1 MGADQLRRALQRAQG
16 RMDAEHRVATTT
28 WCAPLSLFD
37 EAAQRHAATGGIPD
51 WAILTV
57 LKARRLVEQA
67 AGLGDLTDVYEEK
80 GRMSGAAIQTVGGVI
95 TVLAYLQYA
104 IGGEKAVVRR
114 SMDTYLAGSSDAF
127 NLAGKFC
134 LVLYEGE
141 RRWHERL
148 LIHQV
153 RANQDSRTSGWFVI
167 ATPDGDVY
175 AESLAPPNVLGMV
188 VLDDGRALPPG
199 LARRNVYRFED
210 GVVGQAPGA
219 GQMAHL
225 RGTAA
230 PELQAVQL
238 EFDSLVAP
246 AGPAAPV
253 AVAPAAPVQ
262 PASLEPAAGH
272 SWVVATSD
280 GARVRGSLVPL
291 QQVVSGHQT
300 AHKGV
305 AALTDGSVVF
315 VELVANQDVA
325 TYAKP
330 ASPTQ
335 LAPQALAPVVA
346 QPSQADDA
354 RTLAVR
360 YNAEGQRRREFRE
373 AVEKSTESAW
383 TDWPVRGPRTAKW
396 VGQYIANN
404 GGSTFAMHNAW
415 RSNSRLQPSDSG
427 VLEHESICKALELAL
442 EYDQLNLGELAC
454 VELLCRR
461 LQMLQYRRRE
471 RVLGSAASGTLDD
484 ESHYFLGTDP
494 TRGNLCVC
502 PALNSWL
509 GEELHKEH
517 LANKEQR
524 KAREERALVRTGK
537 NKLPEAETGIF
548 NPNICR
554 ATRQRIK
561 RRQAADAWMHEG
573 VCTINELYGRPTS
586 GIGAP
591 VGAHAEVLTR
601 LERQY
606 RRVGAPEL
614 HPEEAL
620 TALLGTM
627 TTYSDDR
634 MVCKAVFCED
644 LVSWPEPGCLPVE
657 IADLLEPAVG
667 NLLKPQGIEELLAEE
682 REMSPSEPLKP
693 YVDSVLAHSPKHMG
707 RFLSRL
713 AESKMLDFVPGTR
726 AHTVGVFFVHKK
738 NGKLRLIL
746 DTRAANQF
754 FKPPRHSNLPT
765 PSAWCSIEVEEG
777 EKLHTATGDV
787 ADAFHRMQLPKHLRQ
802 YFRLPAIQCKYL
814 AKSSWPLG
822 CKAQDYVT
830 PEYATL
836 PMGWCWSLFFCQELL
851 QTAALRAG
859 LRQED
864 RIEDRCWVGP
874 VSEGR
879 VLHAQYVDN
888 FFVSSGD
895 PALTQ
900 KYFDKMKTIL
910 EEWGFGIHEVTGAQT
925 VVEGLGLVIDG
936 EASQISLT
944 PRRIWKLRLAALALQ
959 RRQGAPS
966 PKIVEKVLGHFT
978 FAMLL
983 RRETLSIFKFVYQ
996 YCHRDRPD
1004 KILWKYAL
1012 KEILQA
1018 SSLLP
1023 LMTANLSMP
1032 WDATLTATDSS
1043 EVGYG
1048 VCERTADPAAVA
1060 GTARCS
1066 EAWRFSVEGCI
1077 KARES
1082 ALGLDESGDG
1092 LPDLLQHECAR
1103 TCERDFREVHPN
1115 LLDASEWHI
1124 VFSGAWDFTEN
1135 ILRTEGRALVSGIRH
1150 KLRCRRSLGKRHV
1163 CLVDNLALA
1172 LAVTKGRGRSQ
1183 LSNRTCQELCALA
1196 LAADCKFTTRWVPS
1210 ERNCA
1215 DKPSRFPRLC
1225 PLKDFE
1231 LACGCARG
1239 SVTCASRPG
1248 ELPSDGHG
1256 LRDPGAEPAWV
1267 VATADYST
1275 GRQAKPADAPFSCR
1289 HRADRYAAVLQ
1300 TFMQWSRAHQDMS
1313 SSWDALLT
1321 AYINELYAEG
1331 ANVSAA
1337 EYVFAAFRHHFPSH
1351 GKHGGNPMPRSIQ
1364 ALEGYRLLAPPQMR
1378 LPTPRIAFVAVV
1390 GWFLV
1395 KMMVA
1400 MAVALLL
1407 QWDLLLRPG
1416 ELIGMSPSQ
1425 LVPPTDLASMRRW
1438 GVVLAPSTLG
1448 EASKTNVFDDSVL
1461 LSHDLEFLLPAL
1473 GALLKTRAGAVN
1485 LFPFTCAQLAAE
1497 FKKGAAAL
1505 GLDHLGLTLYGNRH
1519 GGASEMR
1526 LKGMPLSE
1534 IKRRGRWATDT
1545 SLRRY
1550 EKATLAQQQVHKV
1563 PGATQL
1569 YGSFVESR
1577 LRSATHLMS
1586 AALSQTGDGALTALS
1601 NHFLPLP

>member
-1 MGADQLRRALQRAQG
+1 MA
-16 RMDAEHRVATTT
+16 AE
-28 WCAPLSLFD
+28 
-37 EAAQRHAATGGIPD
+37 
-51 WAILTV
+51 
-57 LKARRLVEQA
+57 
-67 AGLGDLTDVYEEK
+67 
-80 GRMSGAAIQTVGGVI
+80 
-95 TVLAYLQYA
+95 
-104 IGGEKAVVRR
+104 
-114 SMDTYLAGSSDAF
+114 
-127 NLAGKFC
+127 
-134 LVLYEGE
+134 
-141 RRWHERL
+141 
-148 LIHQV
+148 
-153 RANQDSRTSGWFVI
+153 
-167 ATPDGDVY
+167 
-175 AESLAPPNVLGMV
+175 
-188 VLDDGRALPPG
+188 
-199 LARRNVYRFED
+199 
-210 GVVGQAPGA
+210 
-219 GQMAHL
+219 
-225 RGTAA
+225 
-230 PELQAVQL
+230 
-238 EFDSLVAP
+238 
-246 AGPAAPV
+246 
-253 AVAPAAPVQ
+253 
-262 PASLEPAAGH
+262 
-272 SWVVATSD
+272 
-280 GARVRGSLVPL
+280 
-291 QQVVSGHQT
+291 
-300 AHKGV
+300 GV
-305 AALTDGSVVF
+305 A
-315 VELVANQDVA
+315 
-325 TYAKP
+325 
-330 ASPTQ
+330 
-335 LAPQALAPVVA
+335 
-346 QPSQADDA
+346 
-354 RTLAVR
+354 R
-360 YNAEGQRRREFRE
+360 QR
-373 AVEKSTESAW
+373 
-383 TDWPVRGPRTAKW
+383 D
-396 VGQYIANN
+396 
-404 GGSTFAMHNAW
+404 
-415 RSNSRLQPSDSG
+415 
-427 VLEHESICKALELAL
+427 
-442 EYDQLNLGELAC
+442 
-454 VELLCRR
+454 LLPLR
-461 LQMLQYRRRE
+461 
-471 RVLGSAASGTLDD
+471 
-484 ESHYFLGTDP
+484 
-494 TRGNLCVC
+494 
-502 PALNSWL
+502 
-509 GEELHKEH
+509 
-517 LANKEQR
+517 
-524 KAREERALVRTGK
+524 
-537 NKLPEAETGIF
+537 LPEAETGIF
-548 NPNICR
+548 NPNLCR

-561 RRQAADAWMHEG
+561 RKQAADAWMHEG

-620 TALLGTM
+620 TALLGAM

-682 REMSPSEPLKP
+682 REMSPSEPVKP

-713 AESKMLDFVPGTR
+713 AESKMSDFVPGTR

-814 AKSSWPLG
+814 AKSSWPPG

-1077 KARES
+1077 KARKS

-1092 LPDLLQHECAR
+1092 LPDLLQPECAR

-1239 SVTCASRPG
+1239 AVTCASRPG

-1256 LRDPGAEPAWV
+1256 FRDPGAEPAWV

-1275 GRQAKPADAPFSCR
+1275 GRQAKPADASFSCR
-1289 HRADRYAAVLQ
+1289 HRADPRWGDVLPGAQQGAAGGDAGPLCSGSADLHAVVAGPSRHEFLVGCTPDSVHQRVVRRGGECFRRGVRFRRFSTSLPLSRQAWWKPNAQEHPGARRLPAAGAPANAPPNPSNSFRGGGRMVPCQDDGRDGSGFAAAVGPAA
-1300 TFMQWSRAHQDMS
+1300 TTRRADRHEPLAVGPTHRSCKYEAMGSSACPEHAWRGKQDKRVRRQRPAQPRPRVPAAGVRRIAEDTGGCGES
-1313 SSWDALLT
+1313 VPLHLRATGGRVQERRGGFGLRSSWPHSVRQPTWRRKRD
-1321 AYINELYAEG
+1321 
-1331 ANVSAA
+1331 
-1337 EYVFAAFRHHFPSH
+1337 
-1351 GKHGGNPMPRSIQ
+1351 
-1364 ALEGYRLLAPPQMR
+1364 ALEGH
-1378 LPTPRIAFVAVV
+1378 AVV
-1390 GWFLV
+1390 GD
-1395 KMMVA
+1395 
-1400 MAVALLL
+1400 
-1407 QWDLLLRPG
+1407 Q
-1416 ELIGMSPSQ
+1416 
-1425 LVPPTDLASMRRW
+1425 
-1438 GVVLAPSTLG
+1438 
-1448 EASKTNVFDDSVL
+1448 EARQV
-1461 LSHDLEFLLPAL
+1461 
-1473 GALLKTRAGAVN
+1473 
-1485 LFPFTCAQLAAE
+1485 
-1497 FKKGAAAL
+1497 
-1505 GLDHLGLTLYGNRH
+1505 
-1519 GGASEMR
+1519 
-1526 LKGMPLSE
+1526 
-1534 IKRRGRWATDT
+1534 ATDT

-1601 NHFLPLP
+1601 NHFLPLPTL